1 MSFHWWN
8 WKRFNCKYKN
18 IIIIILFR
26 PTNEVLQLSKP
37 SILTLNMD
45 INMIYLNFFLLPV
58 HLVQYLSQLFL
69 SFFSSLTLLFVLFIL
84 WILKLPKILRRKS
97 LKCCVYLKGLLRNI
111 FPKFKIISF
120 HLELFISKFF
130 FYKKTLFLTHLPL
143 SPFVYPI

>member
-45 INMIYLNFFLLPV
+45 ITMIYLNFFLLPV
-58 HLVQYLSQLFL
+58 HLVQYLNYYYH
-69 SFFSSLTLLFVLFIL
+69 SFHRLPTFLFVLFIL

-97 LKCCVYLKGLLRNI
+97 LKCYVYLKGLLRNI

-143 SPFVYPI
+143 SRLSNPI